1 MARNSAS
8 GACVTGV
15 MRFAAFLL
23 SLLFAASTARADTL
37 ADVLATLSRFVGKQ
51 PIRASYAIVS
61 NSTTS
66 GRFANNQ
73 GSSEIAVEVSRS
85 VNGVSVTIPLALLE
99 RASDETRAHSGSFRN
114 EMRNGIARVSPLE
127 AAEGLNFAPS
137 LTGILRMGRTTDER
151 RESRDGRL
159 VRRLILQIT
168 QPMTKNEG
176 IEIGEAK
183 TSEDR
188 MTLWIDDNN
197 VPLAAHRTRK
207 THAGFLFFHGDAAE
221 DDDWRFAPIGD
232 SLVLARFEHSSSFS
246 GMGQKGNGKS
256 VHTMTVH

>member
-1 MARNSAS
+1 
-8 GACVTGV
+8 

-23 SLLFAASTARADTL
+23 SLLFAASAARADAL
-37 ADVLATLSRFVGKQ
+37 ADVLAALSRLGGKQ

-61 NSTTS
+61 NNATS
-66 GRFANNQ
+66 GKFANDH

-85 VNGVSVTIPLALLE
+85 ANGVSVTIPLALIE
-99 RASDETRAHSGSFRN
+99 RASEETRAHSGSFRN
-114 EMRNGIARVSPLE
+114 ETRNGIGRVSPLD

-151 RESRDGRL
+151 RDSRDGKP
-159 VRRLILQIT
+159 VRRVILQIT

-188 MTLWIDDNN
+188 MTLWIDDHN

-207 THAGFLFFHGDAAE
+207 IRAGFLFFHGDATE
-221 DDDWRFAPIGD
+221 DDDWQFNAIGD
-232 SLVLARFEHSSSFS
+232 SLVLVRFEHSSSFA
-246 GMGQKGNGKS
+246 GMGQKGNGRS
-256 VHTMTVH
+256 VQTMTVH